1 MVFRKRFL
9 FLFLFFKQDETA
21 RPASELEAQRHV
33 FHIPAGLCWGTS
45 ACCGS
50 TEPLGPPSHP
60 PEGMWLWVSRLLVV
74 TGLAFPTCLQFELR
88 WQMRVSLE

>member
-1 MVFRKRFL
+1 MFL
-9 FLFLFFKQDETA
+9 TFLL
-21 RPASELEAQRHV
+21 V
-33 FHIPAGLCWGTS
+33 CAGGPVPVV
-45 ACCGS
+45 GS

-88 WQMRVSLE
+88 RQMRVSLE